1 VTLEQSSPRGRD
13 EREGERDPSGS
24 DAPPRSPVGENALLE
39 VLGGRRGVVDTALP
53 SIVFVVAF
61 LVTDRQLNPALIA
74 AVATGALLLAIRLLR
89 RDPVQPAVSGF
100 VGVVI
105 AAVVARTTGRAED
118 YFLPGLLLNVG
129 LALTYLVSILLRWP
143 AIGVIVGPITGEG
156 TAWRQ
161 DPPRLAAYT
170 SATWVF
176 FAGQCLRAAVQT
188 PLWLAGALGA
198 LAASKLVLGW
208 PLMLLQIWIAYRLLR
223 RVPVTVPTQ
232 S

>member
-1 VTLEQSSPRGRD
+1 VSNQASQP
-13 EREGERDPSGS
+13 PSVS
-24 DAPPRSPVGENALLE
+24 ENALLDA
-39 VLGGRRGVVDTALP
+39 LGGRRGLLDTALP
-53 SIVFVVAF
+53 GIVFVVVF
-61 LVTDRQLNPALIA
+61 LASGRELNPALIA
-74 AVATGALLLAIRLLR
+74 AIATGAVLVVLRLLR
-89 RDPVQPAVSGF
+89 RDTLQYTLSGF

-129 LALTYLVSILLRWP
+129 LALTYLVSILVRWP

-156 TAWRQ
+156 MAWRQ
-161 DPPRLAAYT
+161 DPPRRAAYT

-176 FAGQCLRAAVQT
+176 FAGQCLRAAIQT

-208 PLMLLQIWIAYRLLR
+208 PLLLLQVWIAYRLLR
-223 RVPVTVPTQ
+223 RVPLSIPNNETDRAPEGVERQ

>member
-1 VTLEQSSPRGRD
+1 MSNQASQP
-13 EREGERDPSGS
+13 PSVS
-24 DAPPRSPVGENALLE
+24 ENALLDA
-39 VLGGRRGVVDTALP
+39 LGGRRGLLDTALP
-53 SIVFVVAF
+53 GIVFVVVF
-61 LVTDRQLNPALIA
+61 LASGRELNPALIA
-74 AVATGALLLAIRLLR
+74 AIATGAVLVVLRLLR
-89 RDPVQPAVSGF
+89 RDTLQYTLSGF

-129 LALTYLVSILLRWP
+129 LALTYLVSILVRWP

-156 TAWRQ
+156 MAWRQ
-161 DPPRLAAYT
+161 DPPRRAAYT

-176 FAGQCLRAAVQT
+176 FAGQCLRAAIQT

-208 PLMLLQIWIAYRLLR
+208 PLLLLQVWIAYRLLR
-223 RVPVTVPTQ
+223 RVPLSIPKNETDRAPEGVERQ